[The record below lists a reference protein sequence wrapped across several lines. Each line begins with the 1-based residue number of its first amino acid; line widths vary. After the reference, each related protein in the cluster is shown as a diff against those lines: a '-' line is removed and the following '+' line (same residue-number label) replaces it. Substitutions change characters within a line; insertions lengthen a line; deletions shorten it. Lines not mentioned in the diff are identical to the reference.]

1 MHKGLFRP
9 FKQRSTAVKCHVARA
24 RAFMSASANGGVGA
38 DMKCLA
44 CGAEMRL
51 TDVGPD
57 RTTGIERHTFR
68 CSACAHTAQRLM
80 LNRARVPITN
90 LPVVIPRKVPVI
102 DPHNGRPAAQSAWA
116 KSIEK
121 VNNKQADLKQRAAAT
136 TDWGSVVEKLS
147 TALKQQAGAAR
158 AEALAR
164 AVEKMRGRQTGLPVR
179 MADSEF
185 DRVWYG
191 HCPDEAPSPSLRD
204 LS

>member
-1 MHKGLFRP
+1 MR
-9 FKQRSTAVKCHVARA
+9 
-24 RAFMSASANGGVGA
+24 
-38 DMKCLA
+38 CLA
-44 CGAEMRL
+44 CSAEMGL
-51 TDVGPD
+51 TDVCPD
-57 RTTGIERHTFR
+57 RTTVCGIERHTFR
-68 CSACAHTAQRLM
+68 CSACTHTAQRLT

-90 LPVVIPRKVPVI
+90 LPVVIPRKAPVI
-102 DPHNGRPAAQSAWA
+102 DLHTGPPTAQSAWA

-121 VNNKQADLKQRAAAT
+121 VNSKQADLKQRAAAT

-164 AVEKMRGRQTGLPVR
+164 AVEKVLGRQTGLPVR

-191 HCPDEAPSPSLRD
+191 HCSEASKPVASGPELVRD
-204 LS
+204 GAAT